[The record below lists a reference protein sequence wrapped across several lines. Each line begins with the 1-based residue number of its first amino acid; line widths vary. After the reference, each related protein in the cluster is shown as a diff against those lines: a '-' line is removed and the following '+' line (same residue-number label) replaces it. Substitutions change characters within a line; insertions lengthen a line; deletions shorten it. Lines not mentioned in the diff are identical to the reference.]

1 MESVRKSKARLQN
14 YPILLGKC
22 GPEASLYAK
31 CIAERLGEVKKF
43 DCQPEFELFKKC
55 IVLNAKKLGTKL

>member
-1 MESVRKSKARLQN
+1 MESVRKSRARLQN

-22 GPEASLYAK
+22 GLEASVYAK
-31 CIAERLGEVKKF
+31 CVADKLAEVKRF

-55 IVLNAKKLGTKL
+55 IQTNAKKLGTKL

>member
-1 MESVRKSKARLQN
+1 MESVRKARGRLQN

-22 GPEASLYAK
+22 SLEASVYGK
-31 CIAERLGEVKKF
+31 CVAERLGEVKKS

-55 IVLNAKKLGTKL
+55 ILANAKKLGTKL